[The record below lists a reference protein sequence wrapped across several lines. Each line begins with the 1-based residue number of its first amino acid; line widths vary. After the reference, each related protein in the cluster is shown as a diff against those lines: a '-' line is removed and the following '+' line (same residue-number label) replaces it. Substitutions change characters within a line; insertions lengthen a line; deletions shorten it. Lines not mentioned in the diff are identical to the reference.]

1 VPRPATPQE
10 IKTLGEQVNTIG
22 AGVVRRLK
30 ALRPSAAERARVQK
44 LLSLYDAFW
53 NAQPRLLALLEAQQ
67 YNVYSRFEES
77 VSCYSKGAETVAAQ
91 LGGEECT
98 VEAVRK

>member
-1 VPRPATPQE
+1 VKSLDTRCKSTRKQFEKVPRPATPQE

-53 NAQPRLLALLEAQQ
+53 SAQPRLLALLEA
-67 YNVYSRFEES
+67 R
-77 VSCYSKGAETVAAQ
+77 
-91 LGGEECT
+91 
-98 VEAVRK
+98 